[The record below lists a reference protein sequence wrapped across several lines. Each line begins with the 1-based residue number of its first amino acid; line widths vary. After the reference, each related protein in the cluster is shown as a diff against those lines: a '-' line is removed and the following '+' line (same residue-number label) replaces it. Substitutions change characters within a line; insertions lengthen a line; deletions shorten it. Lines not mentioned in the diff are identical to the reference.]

1 MAQMSESGGPAGP
14 MGAPL
19 GEADSPGSTA
29 RPGASLGLVSAP
41 NLRDIGG
48 WPTRDGGRVVSGV
61 LYRSTDLSRL
71 TGPDVAALAGLG
83 LRSVYDLRT
92 PGERASAPDVL
103 PEGAEYH
110 PLDVLADSTMAV
122 PANLMALLADP
133 PAATAALTG
142 ERVTSLFDSAYR
154 EIIALPSAR
163 AAYRALFTDL
173 AVADRR
179 PALVHCTTGKDRTGW
194 AAAALLMLLGVPDE
208 EVMAEYLLTNGLLLP
223 ALAPMFDQFRGAGGD
238 PAVLRPVFGVDPAY
252 LSAGL
257 DEMAG
262 RFGSIEGYFTDGLG
276 LAASTIEA
284 LREAFTEVP
293 G

>member
-1 MAQMSESGGPAGP
+1 MAQRSESGRSADP

-19 GEADSPGSTA
+19 GDAGRPRSSA
-29 RPGASLGLVSAP
+29 RPGASLSLASVP

-48 WPTRDGGRVVSGV
+48 WSTRDGGRVVSGA

-71 TGPDVAALAGLG
+71 TGPDVPALAGLG
-83 LRSVYDLRT
+83 IRSVFDLRT
-92 PGERASAPDVL
+92 TAEQASAPDIL
-103 PEGAEYH
+103 PAGAEYH

-122 PANLMALLADP
+122 PADLMVLLADP

-142 ERVTSLFDSAYR
+142 DRVTSLFDSAYR

-163 AAYRALFTDL
+163 TAYRALFTDL

-208 EVMAEYLLTNGLLLP
+208 EVLAEYLLTNDLLLP
-223 ALAPMFDQFRGAGGD
+223 ALAPMFDQFREAGGD

-252 LSAGL
+252 LAAGL
-257 DEMAG
+257 DEMHD
-262 RFGSIEGYFTDGLG
+262 RFGSIEGYFSDGLG
-276 LAASTIEA
+276 LDAPTIDA
-284 LREAFTEVP
+284 LRRAFTEASA
-293 G
+293 